1 MAKSFVLNALRIIG
15 LEEILKLSQAAL
27 IKPVM
32 LKKAAGEDLVLWDD
46 ASGPEE
52 HKAVIADPV
61 LAKVLPFKKS
71 ITEFEHAIGPN
82 PSSPEHKKPDEAPIN
97 IQPTELMLWGREL
110 GKDLSDPAFKKNGA
124 KEYAKSADIYVVKTT
139 AIEGKDK
146 FRFAATNGVLVNKK
160 QA

>member
-32 LKKAAGEDLVLWDD
+32 LKKAAGEDLVVWDD
-46 ASGPEE
+46 ASESEE
-52 HKAVIADPV
+52 HSKPLADPV
-61 LAKVLPFKKS
+61 LAKILPFKKS
-71 ITEFEHAIGPN
+71 LNEFETHIESG
-82 PSSPEHKKPDEAPIN
+82 PSSGEHRKADEVPIN
-97 IQPTELMLWGREL
+97 IQSTELMLWGREL
-110 GKDLSDPAFKKNGA
+110 GKDLSDPSFKKNGA
-124 KEYAKSADIYVVKTT
+124 KEYAKSADIYIVKTT
-139 AIEGKDK
+139 ALEGKEK

>member
-15 LEEILKLSQAAL
+15 LEEILKLSQMAL

-32 LKKAAGEDLVLWDD
+32 LKKAAGEDLVVWDD
-46 ASGPEE
+46 ASGPEH
-52 HKAVIADPV
+52 HKTADSDPV
-61 LAKVLPFKKS
+61 LAKVLPFPKP
-71 ITEFEHAIGPN
+71 ITEFAQTLESMVAPN
-82 PSSPEHKKPDEAPIN
+82 EHKKPDEAPIN

-110 GKDLSDPAFKKNGA
+110 GKDLLDPALKKNGA

>member
-1 MAKSFVLNALRIIG
+1 VAKSFVLRALRIIG
-15 LEEILKLSQAAL
+15 LEEILKLSQMAL

-32 LKKAAGEDLVLWDD
+32 LKKAAGEDLVVWDD
-46 ASGPEE
+46 APESE
-52 HKAVIADPV
+52 HPKPADSDPI
-61 LAKVLPFKKS
+61 LAKVLPFPKPIS
-71 ITEFEHAIGPN
+71 EFAQTLDSRVTPN
-82 PSSPEHKKPDEAPIN
+82 QAKRLDETPTN

-124 KEYAKSADIYVVKTT
+124 KEYAKSSDIYIVKTT
-139 AIEGKDK
+139 ALEGKEI

>member
-32 LKKAAGEDLVLWDD
+32 LKKAAGEDLVVWDD
-46 ASGPEE
+46 APGPED
-52 HKAVIADPV
+52 HKAAIADPV

-71 ITEFEHAIGPN
+71 LSEFEDAIDLKPAAG
-82 PSSPEHKKPDEAPIN
+82 EHGKPDEVPIN
-97 IQPTELMLWGREL
+97 IQSTELMLWGREL
-110 GKDLSDPAFKKNGA
+110 GKDLSDPALKKNGS
-124 KEYAKSADIYVVKTT
+124 KEYAKSADIYIVKT
-139 AIEGKDK
+139 AALEGKEK